1 MDYLEQIYKTNIK
14 LDNIFLEKYSSD
26 KLIYEKNCIEFLV
39 ELGEFINE
47 TKCFKY
53 WTIKVPNKEKVL
65 EEYADCI
72 TMSLTFLG
80 TINGSLDNLPS
91 PLKVNNILELLNYIY
106 SKVTLLYNNK
116 DESLIKEIL
125 SNILDIRNY
134 LNITEKE
141 LYNACHKKQDI
152 ILERLN
158 SDY

>member
-1 MDYLEQIYKTNIK
+1 MEYLEQIYKTNIE

-53 WTIKVPNKEKVL
+53 WTIKTPNKEKVL
-65 EEYADCI
+65 DEYADCI
-72 TMSLTFLG
+72 TMNLTVLKAV
-80 TINGSLDNLPS
+80 NGSLNNLPK
-91 PLKVNNILELLNYIY
+91 PKKVNNILELLNYIY
-106 SKVTLLYNNK
+106 SKVVLIYNNK
-116 DESLIKEIL
+116 DESLIKDIL

-134 LNITEKE
+134 IGITEEE

-158 SDY
+158 SEY